1 MRFFKCFCIL
11 LACAALVSGCA
22 RADRYHQVGDSFEG
36 SLENFHNP
44 DTALDYEDGSV
55 VVYNVAPTDSQKS
68 KRPDGGYQANESVD
82 VYVDPTADL
91 VLTPPSSLQGDSQQ
105 SNSVALFE
113 NDFNDQITL
122 IAPQSAL
129 DAPDNSFEGAKEAI
143 KDVPQKESVI
153 WNADKKSDY
162 GTADEVLT
170 LYFPYGS
177 TTPQDDIDNILGNIR
192 AQQDSIR
199 MILVEGHASK
209 QAEPEAAAEKDV
221 INLDMSLK
229 RSLTVASAM
238 IRGGVEADL
247 IQTIGWGDQFA
258 GDQDQDRDRRVDI
271 KIFHH

>member
-1 MRFFKCFCIL
+1 
-11 LACAALVSGCA
+11 
-22 RADRYHQVGDSFEG
+22 
-36 SLENFHNP
+36 
-44 DTALDYEDGSV
+44 
-55 VVYNVAPTDSQKS
+55 
-68 KRPDGGYQANESVD
+68 
-82 VYVDPTADL
+82 
-91 VLTPPSSLQGDSQQ
+91 
-105 SNSVALFE
+105 
-113 NDFNDQITL
+113 
-122 IAPQSAL
+122 
-129 DAPDNSFEGAKEAI
+129 
-143 KDVPQKESVI
+143 
-153 WNADKKSDY
+153 
-162 GTADEVLT
+162 LT

-177 TTPQDDIDNILGNIR
+177 TTPQDDIDTILGNIR

-229 RSLTVASAM
+229 RALTVASAM